1 MSTKPLKDPAQD
13 EHILQVEPPPQ
24 RFVEAGWRSRPNLY
38 TDRTMSAQA
47 LSADQR
53 ERAGRLALRGQMV
66 SPGVVAGLE
75 VRLRSELVQGQE
87 GARYSFDLEPGMGLT
102 ASGEDVYVL
111 RDMNVRVDRLPVY
124 WPGSLGPAGF
134 DLGLLGSVDAVTTHA
149 GLRAAVLV
157 LVPVVSKREDPPD
170 PNDPGES
177 DPDVHAL
184 EDQRLV
190 DGSTLVL
197 FAWPR
202 DWELPPRD
210 SAQDKALWRNRLAW
224 EIFNREQQRP
234 PGQYA
239 PWEEVGV
246 PVALVGFEPPLH
258 YHAPAKP
265 LFVDRAA
272 VVRAGGAPRSRTPLL
287 ESRGSPL
294 LWQARSLQF
303 AEQLSSLSSSQLT
316 SPSASSPFELLPP
329 VGALPKESIDL
340 VTWQHRFFPAS
351 FILDAVPVPLEQL
364 DAVAQA
370 SASLAPLR
378 TSQAER
384 VRVLVPVPEVHF
396 EPHLLREELLDPAFQ
411 QAISSALKR
420 LGEWRARR
428 DDLRRKA
435 TLLKNALA
443 GKKLEHQYPPDPDR
457 VEGEEPSSQNPSP
470 PEDAYGTQDSHTSDG
485 GFVPDLVNALSRT
498 ATWAEPTKRALN
510 TVEVSVAAPSSGGK
524 YAVISRPNT
533 EISSPT
539 HLDVLYFENKAETQ
553 ERISIDAFWAE
564 FQALWSS
571 DGLRVVVLVHNNKNA
586 QDKPRI
592 RLGLRT
598 GANTWTWREASSTA
612 ERELSLPGYT
622 FSHLTAVSWGTGNV
636 DAFVVMSPTDA
647 SQGSRILKFTWLK
660 DKPQLPALQTLI
672 LNPTRVVD
680 QLVAIDRGKLQTDQH
695 QVELLFMGRAPGESA
710 SWLHHAPLVHK
721 APKADGSDDFELK
734 PYSEV
739 RILKGTRLAACI
751 TDAPTSED
759 PTRKRLDVLVMGQGI
774 RHGWNDGSWKLGM
787 GVVSPTGGET
797 LVALSQ
803 GKQIHAFWWES
814 QTSDGPFFYSAFEG
828 SSWSSPALLTRRKHT
843 PALQRGAFGVAQ
855 EGANPFD
862 VFLATTEGLQQLKKV
877 HETTK
882 ETVDEKGLQGLIKE
896 IDQLNQKVLDFIRD
910 GSSQVQQELQHVRQL
925 MLTSSTEATRL
936 AATGT
941 RGSTLVDSPFLAS
954 QGLQNYLTSFSTRA
968 RRTQIIRLSDS
979 LEALQQAT
987 LLRRDLTARLI
998 DLVREVG
1005 KVKEFGLDVTG
1016 MTLLGIANTQ
1026 ISSGSWRISLLF
1038 RQRAT
1043 WVSPVETKVVARE
1056 NISLLSLVNDPIRR
1070 AQVLGRISDEP
1081 ENLRR
1086 ALSQS
1091 RFRWVESD
1099 YFATAIRHL
1108 ENTRT
1113 LLQELERRMR
1123 NRVSSVESYRKTLV
1137 KIEGYWT
1144 ELDKRLKVVDG
1155 EVAEA
1160 RQDVTVG
1167 RALLAEEVVRIDRV
1181 NQRRRQVLEQHVPF
1195 LVFQRPRQGDLTLDS
1210 RSRLLDPGLVEDLLP
1225 EVFASTTAAPP
1236 ELLSYTELLRDSP
1249 LKWFSL
1255 AQQLLRGLDRLEFIQ
1270 RTYVRAQAR
1279 AVQRIPIRVPTYLG
1293 YGLTSHALGL
1303 SRLLSARE
1311 DVIARSRLSFVQYY
1325 QPAILETRTWL
1336 ELQQSA
1342 REHLSLGDLI
1352 DTSHG
1357 RPDVG
1362 RDAATELDRISKVAT
1377 GLYQRFGGVPP
1388 AIRLEWAEQMS
1399 QYDVPVDLHDLSR
1412 LPQWDQLEG
1421 TDRREMQTLVDW
1433 LFQRVVSTE
1442 PEAVSLMN
1450 DLVRVCMLLASH
1462 APVNELLSGHVSKPT
1477 VAKVGGT
1484 IELAVDPARVRIG
1497 MNVMVRSGDQTVE
1510 AVVED
1515 LSSGVAKARVLSAS
1529 AATVHLQEKASAR
1542 FADPSRGPGAFTG
1555 YAW

>member
-1 MSTKPLKDPAQD
+1 MD
-13 EHILQVEPPPQ
+13 
-24 RFVEAGWRSRPNLY
+24 N
-38 TDRTMSAQA
+38 
-47 LSADQR
+47 
-53 ERAGRLALRGQMV
+53 
-66 SPGVVAGLE
+66 
-75 VRLRSELVQGQE
+75 
-87 GARYSFDLEPGMGLT
+87 
-102 ASGEDVYVL
+102 
-111 RDMNVRVDRLPVY
+111 
-124 WPGSLGPAGF
+124 
-134 DLGLLGSVDAVTTHA
+134 
-149 GLRAAVLV
+149 
-157 LVPVVSKREDPPD
+157 
-170 PNDPGES
+170 
-177 DPDVHAL
+177 
-184 EDQRLV
+184 
-190 DGSTLVL
+190 
-197 FAWPR
+197 
-202 DWELPPRD
+202 
-210 SAQDKALWRNRLAW
+210 
-224 EIFNREQQRP
+224 
-234 PGQYA
+234 
-239 PWEEVGV
+239 
-246 PVALVGFEPPLH
+246 
-258 YHAPAKP
+258 
-265 LFVDRAA
+265 
-272 VVRAGGAPRSRTPLL
+272 
-287 ESRGSPL
+287 
-294 LWQARSLQF
+294 
-303 AEQLSSLSSSQLT
+303 
-316 SPSASSPFELLPP
+316 
-329 VGALPKESIDL
+329 
-340 VTWQHRFFPAS
+340 
-351 FILDAVPVPLEQL
+351 
-364 DAVAQA
+364 
-370 SASLAPLR
+370 
-378 TSQAER
+378 
-384 VRVLVPVPEVHF
+384 
-396 EPHLLREELLDPAFQ
+396 
-411 QAISSALKR
+411 
-420 LGEWRARR
+420 
-428 DDLRRKA
+428 
-435 TLLKNALA
+435 
-443 GKKLEHQYPPDPDR
+443 
-457 VEGEEPSSQNPSP
+457 
-470 PEDAYGTQDSHTSDG
+470 
-485 GFVPDLVNALSRT
+485 
-498 ATWAEPTKRALN
+498 
-510 TVEVSVAAPSSGGK
+510 
-524 YAVISRPNT
+524 
-533 EISSPT
+533 
-539 HLDVLYFENKAETQ
+539 
-553 ERISIDAFWAE
+553 
-564 FQALWSS
+564 
-571 DGLRVVVLVHNNKNA
+571 
-586 QDKPRI
+586 
-592 RLGLRT
+592 
-598 GANTWTWREASSTA
+598 
-612 ERELSLPGYT
+612 
-622 FSHLTAVSWGTGNV
+622 
-636 DAFVVMSPTDA
+636 
-647 SQGSRILKFTWLK
+647 
-660 DKPQLPALQTLI
+660 
-672 LNPTRVVD
+672 
-680 QLVAIDRGKLQTDQH
+680 
-695 QVELLFMGRAPGESA
+695 
-710 SWLHHAPLVHK
+710 
-721 APKADGSDDFELK
+721 
-734 PYSEV
+734 
-739 RILKGTRLAACI
+739 
-751 TDAPTSED
+751 
-759 PTRKRLDVLVMGQGI
+759 
-774 RHGWNDGSWKLGM
+774 
-787 GVVSPTGGET
+787 
-797 LVALSQ
+797 
-803 GKQIHAFWWES
+803 
-814 QTSDGPFFYSAFEG
+814 
-828 SSWSSPALLTRRKHT
+828 
-843 PALQRGAFGVAQ
+843 
-855 EGANPFD
+855 
-862 VFLATTEGLQQLKKV
+862 
-877 HETTK
+877 
-882 ETVDEKGLQGLIKE
+882 
-896 IDQLNQKVLDFIRD
+896 
-910 GSSQVQQELQHVRQL
+910 
-925 MLTSSTEATRL
+925 
-936 AATGT
+936 
-941 RGSTLVDSPFLAS
+941 PFLAS

-968 RRTQIIRLSDS
+968 RRAQIIRLSDS

-1026 ISSGSWRISLLF
+1026 VSSGSWRISLLF